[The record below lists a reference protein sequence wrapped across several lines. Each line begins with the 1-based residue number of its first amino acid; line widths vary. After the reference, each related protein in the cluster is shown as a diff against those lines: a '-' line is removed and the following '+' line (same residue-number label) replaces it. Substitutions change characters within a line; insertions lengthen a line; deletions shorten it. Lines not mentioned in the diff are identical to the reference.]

1 MQNNDDGCIRYLM
14 KEMDPSEELE
24 FEREMMEDENLLI
37 EVESLRKTFQ
47 HLGKLP
53 VLNPPKSL
61 IENISETATRTQKQ
75 RIDQTRKWAALMAKS
90 VAVAAVFLMIASTGI
105 YFYGNGSSS
114 GIDARNTPA
123 SASVEGVQ
131 PWVNRNNVIRFAGTA
146 TQGANPQPLQD
157 DVEESFKKLKLVND
171 ETGFEQTTR
180 KILLTSSSN

>member
-1 MQNNDDGCIRYLM
+1 MQNNEDGCIRYLM

-53 VLNPPKSL
+53 VLDPPKTL
-61 IENISETATRTQKQ
+61 TDKISETATTTQKQ

-105 YFYGNGSSS
+105 YFYGNSNSD
-114 GIDARNTPA
+114 GIDVGNNPS
-123 SASVEGVQ
+123 SASVNGVQ

-146 TQGANPQPLQD
+146 SQGANPQPLQQ
-157 DVEESFKKLKLVND
+157 DVEQSFKKLKLVND
-171 ETGFEQTTR
+171 DTGFEQTTR